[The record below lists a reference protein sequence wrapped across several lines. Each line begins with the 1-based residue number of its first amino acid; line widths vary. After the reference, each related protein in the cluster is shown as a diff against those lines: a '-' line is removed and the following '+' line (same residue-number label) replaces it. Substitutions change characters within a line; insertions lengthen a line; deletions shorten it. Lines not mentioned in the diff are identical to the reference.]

1 MYRTSRTVGPGQ
13 NTRTEYMLPTRTG
26 FLAEAFADIGAA
38 LEKHHLATTFSW
50 QDVAQRYRRSRVGV
64 FWLTINM
71 GVLIGALGFVF
82 GTLFRSPM
90 EEFLPYI
97 CVSLIIWSFISTAIN
112 EGCTAF
118 ISAEGIILQVRM
130 PLFTHVLRTL
140 YRNAIILGHN
150 ILIYPV
156 VLLAVG
162 RVPTWDVF
170 LAVPGFIILSL
181 NLLWIMLI
189 LGLLCARYRDM
200 TQVMQNLLQVIMYLT
215 PVMWM
220 PRTLP
225 EGISRL
231 LLDLNPFYHLISVV
245 RDPLLGQ
252 LPSVASWTACIAFAI
267 VGWTVALL
275 LFDRYR
281 HRIPYWL

>member
-1 MYRTSRTVGPGQ
+1 
-13 NTRTEYMLPTRTG
+13 MLPTKTG
-26 FLAEAFADIGAA
+26 LFAEASSDIEEA
-38 LEKHHLATTFSW
+38 LKKHHLATTFSW
-50 QDVAQRYRRSRVGV
+50 QDVVQRYRRSRVGA

-71 GVLIGALGFVF
+71 GVLIAALGFVF
-82 GTLFRSPM
+82 GTLFRTPM
-90 EEFLPYI
+90 QEYLPYI
-97 CVSLIIWSFISTAIN
+97 CASLIFWGFISAAIN
-112 EGCTAF
+112 DGCVAF
-118 ISAEGIILQVRM
+118 VGAEGIILQVRM
-130 PLFTHVLRTL
+130 PLFTQVLRTF

-150 ILIYPV
+150 ILIYPL
-156 VLLAVG
+156 VLLVFQ
-162 RVPTWDVF
+162 RMPTWHVF
-170 LAVPGFIILSL
+170 LAVPGFIILSI

-189 LGLLCARYRDM
+189 LAVLCARYRDM
-200 TQVMQNLLQVIMYLT
+200 TQVMQNLLQVVMYLT

-231 LLDLNPFYHLISVV
+231 LLELNPFYHLISVV

-252 LPSVASWTACIAFAI
+252 LPYATSWIACLVFAV

-275 LFDRYR
+275 LFGRFR

>member
-1 MYRTSRTVGPGQ
+1 
-13 NTRTEYMLPTRTG
+13 MLPTKTG
-26 FLAEAFADIGAA
+26 VLAEAFADIRAA
-38 LEKHHLATTFSW
+38 LKKHHLATTFSW
-50 QDVAQRYRRSRVGV
+50 QDVAQRYRRSRVGA

-82 GTLFRSPM
+82 GTLFRTPM
-90 EEFLPYI
+90 QEFLPYI
-97 CVSLIIWSFISTAIN
+97 CVSLIFWGYISSSIN
-112 EGCTAF
+112 EGCMAF
-118 ISAEGIILQVRM
+118 IGAEGIILQVRM
-130 PLFTHVLRTL
+130 PLFTHVLRVQ

-150 ILIYPV
+150 ILIYPL
-156 VLLAVG
+156 VLLAVA
-162 RVPTWDVF
+162 RMPTWHVF
-170 LAVPGFIILSL
+170 LALPGFVILSL

-189 LGLLCARYRDM
+189 LGVLCARYRDM

-220 PRTLP
+220 ARTLP

-231 LLDLNPFYHLISVV
+231 LLDLNPFYHFISVV
-245 RDPLLGQ
+245 RDPLLGE
-252 LPSVASWTACIAFAI
+252 LPSATSWMACIVFAI

-275 LFDRYR
+275 LFGRYR

>member
-1 MYRTSRTVGPGQ
+1 MPSW
-13 NTRTEYMLPTRTG
+13 
-26 FLAEAFADIGAA
+26 DI
-38 LEKHHLATTFSW
+38 
-50 QDVAQRYRRSRVGV
+50 
-64 FWLTINM
+64 
-71 GVLIGALGFVF
+71 
-82 GTLFRSPM
+82 
-90 EEFLPYI
+90 
-97 CVSLIIWSFISTAIN
+97 
-112 EGCTAF
+112 
-118 ISAEGIILQVRM
+118 
-130 PLFTHVLRTL
+130 
-140 YRNAIILGHN
+140 
-150 ILIYPV
+150 
-156 VLLAVG
+156 
-162 RVPTWDVF
+162 F
-170 LAVPGFIILSL
+170 LAVPGFVILSL

-189 LGLLCARYRDM
+189 LGVLCARYRDM

-220 PRTLP
+220 SRTLP

-252 LPSVASWTACIAFAI
+252 LPSATSWMACIAFAI

>member
-1 MYRTSRTVGPGQ
+1 MSSTK
-13 NTRTEYMLPTRTG
+13 TG
-26 FLAEAFADIGAA
+26 FLAEALADIDAA

-90 EEFLPYI
+90 QEFLPYI
-97 CVSLIIWSFISTAIN
+97 CVSLIFWSFISTSIN

-118 ISAEGIILQVRM
+118 IGAEGIILQVRM

-140 YRNAIILGHN
+140 YRNMTILGHN

-156 VLLAVG
+156 VIVAVG
-162 RVPTWDVF
+162 RMPTWYML
-170 LAVPGFIILSL
+170 LAVPGFVILSL

-189 LGLLCARYRDM
+189 LGVLCARYRDM
-200 TQVMQNLLQVIMYLT
+200 TQVMQNLMLVIMYLT

-231 LLDLNPFYHLISVV
+231 LLDFNPFYHLIGVV
-245 RDPLLGQ
+245 REPLLGE
-252 LPSVASWTACIAFAI
+252 LPSTGSWMACIAFAV

-275 LFDRYR
+275 LFGRYR
-281 HRIPYWL
+281 HRVPYWL

>member
-1 MYRTSRTVGPGQ
+1 
-13 NTRTEYMLPTRTG
+13 MLPTKTG

-38 LEKHHLATTFSW
+38 LTKHHLATTFSW

-71 GVLIGALGFVF
+71 GVLIGALGFLF
-82 GTLFRSPM
+82 GTLFRTPL

-97 CVSLIIWSFISTAIN
+97 CVSLIFWGFIATSIN
-112 EGCTAF
+112 EGCIAF
-118 ISAEGIILQVRM
+118 VGAEGIILQVRM

-150 ILIYPV
+150 ILIYPL
-156 VLLAVG
+156 VLLAVA
-162 RVPTWDVF
+162 RMPTWHVL
-170 LAVPGFIILSL
+170 LALPGFVILSL

-189 LGLLCARYRDM
+189 LAVLCARYRDM

-220 PRTLP
+220 PQTLP
-225 EGISRL
+225 EGFSRRL
-231 LLDLNPFYHLISVV
+231 VELNPFYHLISVV
-245 RDPLLGQ
+245 RDPLLGE
-252 LPSVASWTACIAFAI
+252 LPSATSWMACVVFAV
-267 VGWTVALL
+267 VGWTVALA
-275 LFDRYR
+275 LFGRYR

>member
-1 MYRTSRTVGPGQ
+1 
-13 NTRTEYMLPTRTG
+13 MLPTRTG
-26 FLAEAFADIGAA
+26 LLAEAFTDIRAA
-38 LEKHHLATTFSW
+38 LEKHYLATTFSW
-50 QDVAQRYRRSRVGV
+50 QDVAQRYRRSRVGA

-71 GVLIGALGFVF
+71 GVLIAALGFVF

-90 EEFLPYI
+90 QEFLPYI
-97 CVSLIIWSFISTAIN
+97 CVSLIFWGFISSSIN

-118 ISAEGIILQVRM
+118 IGAEGIILQVRM
-130 PLFTHVLRTL
+130 PLFTQVLRTL

-162 RVPTWDVF
+162 RMPTWHVL
-170 LAVPGFIILSL
+170 LAVPGFVILSL
-181 NLLWIMLI
+181 NLVWIMLI
-189 LGLLCARYRDM
+189 LGVLCARYRDM

-231 LLDLNPFYHLISVV
+231 LLDLNPFYHLISIV
-245 RDPLLGQ
+245 RDPLLGG
-252 LPSVASWTACIAFAI
+252 LPSTTSWIACIVYVVA
-267 VGWTVALL
+267 GWGGALL

>member
-1 MYRTSRTVGPGQ
+1 
-13 NTRTEYMLPTRTG
+13 MLPTKTG
-26 FLAEAFADIGAA
+26 FLAEAFADISAA

-71 GVLIGALGFVF
+71 GVLIGALGFLF
-82 GTLFRSPM
+82 GTLFRTPL

-97 CVSLIIWSFISTAIN
+97 CVSLIFWGFIATSIN
-112 EGCTAF
+112 EGCIAF
-118 ISAEGIILQVRM
+118 VGAEGIILQVRM

-150 ILIYPV
+150 ILIYPL

-162 RVPTWDVF
+162 RMPTWHVL
-170 LAVPGFIILSL
+170 LALPGFVILSL

-189 LGLLCARYRDM
+189 LAVLCARYRDM

-220 PRTLP
+220 PQTLP
-225 EGISRL
+225 EGFSRRL
-231 LLDLNPFYHLISVV
+231 VELNPFYHLISVV
-245 RDPLLGQ
+245 RDPLLGE
-252 LPSVASWTACIAFAI
+252 LPSATSWMACVVFAV
-267 VGWTVALL
+267 VGWTVA
-275 LFDRYR
+275 RR
-281 HRIPYWL
+281 RRSTSICSTASMHE